1 MNEND
6 DDQQAQ
12 LASDPNSGLG
22 HDPLE
27 WLQED
32 DEVTKV
38 ETEVTSSASLPSESV
53 RAEPIAESQPEPQ
66 QPEPQTA
73 EVAPVNASVPEN
85 QSYTFDNHKA
95 ILKLPEK
102 LTVQIIEPLHS
113 EWKTLLYDIP
123 QSLEVDASKVK
134 DIDAAG
140 MQLFYALVQQMVI
153 KGSDV
158 AIINVGG
165 SLQRHFRLFG
175 LDDFFAQYT
184 HAA

>member
-6 DDQQAQ
+6 DEQQTQ
-12 LASDPNSGLG
+12 SASGSGLG

-27 WLQED
+27 WLQD
-32 DEVTKV
+32 DEDVTTV
-38 ETEVTSSASLPSESV
+38 EAEVSSSVPAPAAGESVAASEPQIDPEPAEVTQES
-53 RAEPIAESQPEPQ
+53 ISG
-66 QPEPQTA
+66 
-73 EVAPVNASVPEN
+73 SEN

-113 EWKTLLYDIP
+113 EWKTLLYDLP
-123 QSLEVDASKVK
+123 QSLEVDASNVK

-140 MQLFYALVQQMVI
+140 MQLFYALVQQMII

-158 AIINVGG
+158 AIINVEA
-165 SLQRHFRLFG
+165 SLQRHFSLFG
-175 LDDFFAQYT
+175 LDGFFAQYT